1 MKIKK
6 PLTKSFFCAILITF
20 LFFIVFSAQGNDSFN
35 QTMGILIG
43 IPITFICTILYCLTI
58 VFFEQV
64 KIIAPSFIFR
74 FAVPFSFC
82 CVASILICNLN
93 DIPVVDS
100 FQQFSFLEYW
110 QEISIPVL
118 VLFTINMIIAG
129 ILSIE
134 QNENK

>member
-1 MKIKK
+1 MKTKQ
-6 PLTKSFFCAILITF
+6 PLIKSFSCAIIITL

-35 QTMGILIG
+35 QTMGILVG
-43 IPITFICTILYCLTI
+43 IPITFICTMLYCLTI
-58 VFFEQV
+58 MFFERV
-64 KIIAPSFIFR
+64 EVIAPSFIYR

-93 DIPVVDS
+93 DIPVVEN

-134 QNENK
+134 

>member
-1 MKIKK
+1 MKTKQ
-6 PLTKSFFCAILITF
+6 PLMKSFSCAIIITL
-20 LFFIVFSAQGNDSFN
+20 LFFIVFSAQGNNSFN
-35 QTMGILIG
+35 QTMGILVG
-43 IPITFICTILYCLTI
+43 IPITFICTMLYCLTI
-58 VFFEQV
+58 IFFEHV
-64 KIIAPSFIFR
+64 EVIAPSFIYR

-82 CVASILICNLN
+82 CVASILLCILN
-93 DIPVVDS
+93 DIPVVEN

-134 QNENK
+134 